1 MAQKSAALLICC
13 MLPLLALGF
22 IMQISIGPYT
32 IGSKGEPYAEVKRQ
46 VFFAGIGTILLWIML
61 KLDYRR
67 LAQWSWVLFGI
78 SCLLLGLCLIP
89 GIGMELNGARRW
101 LRVPG
106 GAFQPSE
113 LAKIVGVICA
123 AAWCARHPEQR
134 RSFMK
139 GFLMPLIIVGVL
151 VILIGVEIDLG
162 NAALLSIGALAV
174 IHAAGARLRY
184 LAMSIVGIAAAF
196 AGTIYFLPE
205 RVGRFLAFL
214 DLEKYRAGDGA
225 QQFSCLIAYASGGI
239 TGQGVGNS
247 RQKMGSLPYANSD
260 MISAII
266 GEEFGGL
273 FCLGMIVVY
282 SLLCIAGF
290 FIAIHAPDRFG
301 KLLGFGL
308 VSLLASQT
316 FIHLGV
322 TTALLPNK
330 GMPLPFVSAGGS
342 NLICLM
348 LAVGILLNIHKQR
361 MQLGTKDVLLG
372 RAKITPAV

>member
-1 MAQKSAALLICC
+1 MARKSAALLICC

-22 IMQISIGPYT
+22 IMQISIGPFT
-32 IGSKGEPYAEVKRQ
+32 IGNNGDPYAEVKRQ
-46 VFFAGIGTILLWIML
+46 VMFAGIGTFLLWFMFKI
-61 KLDYRR
+61 DYRR
-67 LAQWSWVLFGI
+67 LAQWSWVIFGI
-78 SCLLLGLCLIP
+78 AAVLLGLCLVP

-101 LRVPG
+101 IRIPG
-106 GAFQPSE
+106 GTFQPSE
-113 LAKIVGVICA
+113 FAKIAGIISV

-134 RSFMK
+134 QSFTR
-139 GFLMPLIIVGVL
+139 GFLIPLVIAGVL
-151 VILIGVEIDLG
+151 VLMIGAEIDLG
-162 NAALLSIGALAV
+162 NAALLAIGALSV
-174 IHAAGARLRY
+174 VFAAGARLRH
-184 LAMSIVGIAAAF
+184 LALSILPIVGGFGAVV
-196 AGTIYFLPE
+196 YFLPE
-205 RVGRFLAFL
+205 RMGRFLAFL
-214 DLEKYRAGDGA
+214 DLEKYRAGDGL
-225 QQFSCLIAYASGGI
+225 QQLLCLSAYASGGI
-239 TGQGVGNS
+239 GGQGVGNS

-273 FCLGMIVVY
+273 FCLGMVVVY

-301 KLLGFGL
+301 KLLGFGI

-348 LAVGILLNIHKQR
+348 LAVGILLNIHKQG
-361 MQLGTKDVLLG
+361 MQMRSQDVLLG
-372 RAKITPAV
+372 RAKFTPAV

>member
-1 MAQKSAALLICC
+1 MARKSAALLVCC
-13 MLPLLALGF
+13 MLLLLALGF
-22 IMQISIGPYT
+22 IMQISIGPFT
-32 IGSKGEPYAEVKRQ
+32 IGSKGDPYAEVKRQ
-46 VFFAGIGTILLWIML
+46 MMFAGIGVFLLWVML
-61 KLDYRR
+61 KVDYRR
-67 LAQWSWVLFGI
+67 LAQWSWVIFGVTA
-78 SCLLLGLCLIP
+78 LLLGLCLIP
-89 GIGMELNGARRW
+89 GIGMEINGARRW
-101 LRVPG
+101 IRFPG

-113 LAKIVGVICA
+113 FAKISGILSV

-134 RSFMK
+134 QTFSK
-139 GFLMPLIIVGVL
+139 GFAIPLVIAGVL
-151 VILIGVEIDLG
+151 VMLIAVEIDLG
-162 NAALLSIGALAV
+162 NAALLSVGALAV
-174 IHAAGARLRY
+174 IYAAGARLRF
-184 LAMSIVGIAAAF
+184 LVLSILPIAGGFGAA
-196 AGTIYFLPE
+196 ILFLPE
-205 RVGRFLAFL
+205 RMGRFLAFM
-214 DLEKYRAGDGA
+214 DLEKYRAGDGL
-225 QQFSCLIAYASGGI
+225 QQFGCLIAYASGGI

-247 RQKMGSLPYANSD
+247 RQKMGALPYANSD

-282 SLLCIAGF
+282 SLLCVAGF

-308 VSLLASQT
+308 VSLLATQT

-348 LAVGILLNIHKQR
+348 FAVGILLNIHKQG
-361 MQLGTKDVLLG
+361 MQMRSQDVLLG
-372 RAKITPAV
+372 RAKFTPAL